1 MMPSQWH
8 ASLIDDLVPP
18 FAPQRHRA
26 PAGQPFT
33 SEGKRAGQRRY
44 GRDLSAQLELGHT
57 CQATTHRL

>member
-8 ASLIDDLVPP
+8 ASLINDLAPQ
-18 FAPQRHRA
+18 FAPQRHWT
-26 PAGQPFT
+26 PAGRPFT
-33 SEGKRAGQRRY
+33 SEGKRAGQRGY